1 MRYLPTFT
9 MHFRGIQRLEYHLL
23 HLDER
28 QYVTFSFKGLK
39 TITNNQYEPACGI
52 LSLLD
57 IFGLFTACNSSC
69 GMVMF
74 SQMCVIPSVHKEGVP
89 LGPGGVYLGLGVY
102 ISLDTPPEHTPGHTH
117 CWMHTL

>member
-1 MRYLPTFT
+1 

-74 SQMCVIPSVHKEGVP
+74 SQMYVIPSVHKEGVP

-117 CWMHTL
+117 SWMHTL